1 MEVAEKKQLQ
11 TRQGVKVIK
20 GNENK
25 RHGSVLVMVVFVAAL
40 LSTVVMG
47 IVGMNTEEI
56 QVMQNHVFAAQA
68 QVLAEAG
75 LNDALAQLRNDA
87 TWASGFTDKS
97 FNSGVYTV
105 TVTNGTIESTGTSE
119 QGYIARVS
127 ADVTIASAGPPH
139 TIRIDTLR
147 INE

>member
-1 MEVAEKKQLQ
+1 MY
-11 TRQGVKVIK
+11 

-25 RHGSVLVMVVFVAAL
+25 QHGSVLILVVFVAAL

-68 QVLAEAG
+68 QATAEAG
-75 LNDALAQLRNDA
+75 LNDALAEIRNNA
-87 TWASGFTDKS
+87 TWTDGFTDKG
-97 FNSGVYTV
+97 FGSGVYTV
-105 TVTNGTIESTGTSE
+105 TVTNGTIASTGTSE
-119 QGYIARVS
+119 QGYVAKVS
-127 ADVTIASAGPPH
+127 ADVTIASIGPPH

-147 INE
+147 VNE